1 VSTRKC
7 PKCREPFVQDAHD
20 DWHCGECGF
29 VPDPDEFFAL
39 DVRTARE
46 ISALPEP
53 DESDMLVGPLVVRG
67 ARTIIVADTGHG
79 KTTLAMQ
86 LASAALSG
94 WEVFGY
100 FGAHVACVLVV
111 DLEQGIRSIKRT
123 LREAGLAE
131 REDVLYVASP
141 DGLALDSD
149 EEHREELGRIV
160 EEHRPAIV
168 LLDPYYKAHRG
179 DSNEERGVT
188 TDTMRYLD
196 GLRAR
201 YGFALIL
208 PAHPRKDQT
217 GRDGARKL
225 KLDDVAG
232 SGAVTRGA
240 ELAFALERLSHGFAR
255 LRILKDRDGDLTV
268 GEEWP
273 LLFTRGEGFRLDP
286 KAEETEEDLEQRIL
300 ELGADGS
307 WRTYKEYAGELG
319 VRQTKAKQMLEALAE
334 SDRLEVAIGPA
345 GRSPKPRSTVFLAG
359 AAIWPSFGLRGDEPA
374 PAGGVGASGL
384 LDGIRREIS
393 ASAAAAPSAPLGAE
407 GLEAQSG
414 SGLVAQASSG
424 IARSRTSA
432 WVKLSRQGQRAG
444 RWRVERRA
452 LRVIR
457 PGDVR

>member
-1 VSTRKC
+1 MSSHRC
-7 PKCREPFVQDAHD
+7 DKCRAELVQDAHE
-20 DWHCGECGF
+20 DWYCPECGF
-29 VPDPDEFFAL
+29 TPDPSEVFSL
-39 DVRTARE
+39 QVRTARE
-46 ISALPEP
+46 LSALPEP
-53 DESDMLVGPLVVRG
+53 DESYMLVGPLVVRG
-67 ARTIIVADTGHG
+67 ARTVIVADTGHG

-86 LASAALSG
+86 LVSAALTG

-100 FGAHVACVLVV
+100 FGAQVACVLVV

-123 LREAGLAE
+123 LREAGLGE

-149 EEHREELGRIV
+149 EEHREELERIV
-160 EEHRPAIV
+160 EEHRPEIV

-188 TDTMRYLD
+188 DLMRYLD

-201 YGFALIL
+201 FGFALIL
-208 PAHPRKDQT
+208 PAHPRKDQS

-286 KAEETEEDLEQRIL
+286 KAETTQEDLEQRIL

-307 WRTYKEYAGELG
+307 WRTYKDYAGELG
-319 VRQTKAKQMLEALAE
+319 HATDPSEADARGACRKRTAG
-334 SDRLEVAIGPA
+334 SRHRTGWKITQGPLLQDGA
-345 GRSPKPRSTVFLAG
+345 HALGTVGLRDSIPTHYRPRSHG
-359 AAIWPSFGLRGDEPA
+359 A
-374 PAGGVGASGL
+374 
-384 LDGIRREIS
+384 RRI
-393 ASAAAAPSAPLGAE
+393 
-407 GLEAQSG
+407 
-414 SGLVAQASSG
+414 
-424 IARSRTSA
+424 
-432 WVKLSRQGQRAG
+432 
-444 RWRVERRA
+444 
-452 LRVIR
+452 
-457 PGDVR
+457 